1 MHPDSRVEGSC
12 SPAYSVWKVLLPRG
26 FKVGLGLS
34 QRFRLFPKP
43 VQAVEQLRM

>member
-1 MHPDSRVEGSC
+1 VPRYVAR
-12 SPAYSVWKVLLPRG
+12 PAYSLQKGLLPRG